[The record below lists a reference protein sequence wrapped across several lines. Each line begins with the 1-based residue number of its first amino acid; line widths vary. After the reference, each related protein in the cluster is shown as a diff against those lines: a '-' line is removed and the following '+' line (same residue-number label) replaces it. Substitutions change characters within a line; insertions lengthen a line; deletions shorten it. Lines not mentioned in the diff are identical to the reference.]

1 MVGVDV
7 TYIINVTAREK
18 RQGPE
23 FAGTLGRAVEIAM
36 GTQRVKSIVEG
47 LSVSRNVHVISIKSH

>member
-1 MVGVDV
+1 M

-23 FAGTLGRAVEIAM
+23 FAGTLGHAVEIAM
-36 GTQRVKSIVEG
+36 GPQRVKPIVGG